1 MAKVD
6 VEESPLLRLPP
17 ELRNRI
23 YHELLANTPGIFHLN
38 EENMA
43 HPILNTNR
51 QLRSECT
58 GIFYANTT
66 LQFSSPAVCTRR
78 LTTLD
83 PKIVDL
89 IPELRYDTSETCT
102 KAMSW
107 RTAFRELP
115 GLDEDTKLENLK
127 DELKREGVALRLGV
141 LKARICIAGGPS
153 WTSDP
158 LAAALDAVKQGV
170 MVSRM
175 MFM

>member
-1 MAKVD
+1 M
-6 VEESPLLRLPP
+6 
-17 ELRNRI
+17 
-23 YHELLANTPGIFHLN
+23 T
-38 EENMA
+38 

-51 QLRSECT
+51 QLRAECI

-66 LQFSSPAVCTRR
+66 LQFCSPLVCVRR

-83 PKIVDL
+83 PKILDM

-107 RTAFRELP
+107 RTAFREMP

-127 DELKREGVALRLGV
+127 DELSKQGVTLRVGV
-141 LKARICIAGGPS
+141 LKARICIAGRPR

-158 LAAALDAVKQGV
+158 LAAALNAVKQGV
-170 MVSRM
+170 MVNRM